1 MTLPLTHSERV
12 RITEAR
18 LYHRPRDRLGWPL
31 RRSEARI
38 ATMTPRKL
46 TAARKKLGLT
56 PTEMARAMGVPYDT
70 YKDWQSGR
78 RSMSALAVRCVELL
92 LIHPATARKLSD

>member
-1 MTLPLTHSERV
+1 
-12 RITEAR
+12 
-18 LYHRPRDRLGWPL
+18 
-31 RRSEARI
+31 
-38 ATMTPRKL
+38 MTPRKL

-78 RSMSALAVRCVELL
+78 YSMASVGIRCVELL
-92 LIHPATARKLSD
+92 LKHPRTARKLSKPE

>member
-1 MTLPLTHSERV
+1 
-12 RITEAR
+12 
-18 LYHRPRDRLGWPL
+18 
-31 RRSEARI
+31 
-38 ATMTPRKL
+38 MTPRKL

-78 RSMSALAVRCVELL
+78 RGMSASAVRCVELL
-92 LIHPATARKLSD
+92 MRHPKTAEELAQR

>member
-1 MTLPLTHSERV
+1 
-12 RITEAR
+12 
-18 LYHRPRDRLGWPL
+18 
-31 RRSEARI
+31 
-38 ATMTPRKL
+38 MTPRKL

-78 RSMSALAVRCVELL
+78 RSMSALAERCVELL
-92 LIHPATARKLSD
+92 LRHPRTARELSKPQ

>member
-1 MTLPLTHSERV
+1 
-12 RITEAR
+12 
-18 LYHRPRDRLGWPL
+18 
-31 RRSEARI
+31 
-38 ATMTPRKL
+38 MTPRKL

>member
-1 MTLPLTHSERV
+1 MAIPLVS
-12 RITEAR
+12 
-18 LYHRPRDRLGWPL
+18 
-31 RRSEARI
+31 
-38 ATMTPRKL
+38 ATMVFMSPRKL

-78 RSMSALAVRCVELL
+78 RKMPSVAIRCVELL
-92 LIHPATARKLSD
+92 LRSPGTARKLAAKT